1 MTGYVLFYASATNNF
16 SNDDQYKVV
25 LSGTIKAKSF
35 YLIQA
40 AAGGNGGTADLP
52 TPDATCTIGM
62 GATGFKLAL
71 CNSSDVP
78 TDSNSAN
85 VVDFV
90 GCGND
95 VNDFETSKAPTPS
108 NTLAIVR
115 QQLRDTNNNGADFVT
130 AEPNPRNSAYVAH

>member
-40 AAGGNGGTADLP
+40 AAGNNGTADLP
-52 TPDATCTIGM
+52 TPDATCTISM
-62 GATGFKLAL
+62 GSSGFKLAL

>member
-1 MTGYVLFYASATNNF
+1 MTGYVLFYASAKNNF

-40 AAGGNGGTADLP
+40 AGEKGGTADLP
-52 TPDATCTIGM
+52 TPDATCTILM
-62 GATGFKLAL
+62 GSSGFKLAL